1 MPMDAKPGIPG
12 FEEREIAFRSARI
25 RYLAA
30 GAGPAVVLVHGLGG
44 AAGNWRLIAPALAA
58 AGRRVIVPD
67 LPGHGGSTALPAA
80 PTLDPYAEAVHAVL
94 EAEEAL
100 PAVWVGHSL
109 GSPIALRAA
118 VRRPEAVRGIV
129 LAAGAGISSTLPAG
143 RLVVAFLG
151 VVEPG
156 KLVAPYRH
164 RLSRSRLGRE
174 VTFGWWAVADAARLD
189 PEMAEAFLAGPASHT
204 DTASAGRALV
214 TLDPREELGLVTC
227 PCLCLWGAN
236 DVWVPLRDG
245 IEYARR
251 LRAPL
256 RTIADCGHL
265 LIGER
270 PDAVLDAIQTF
281 LVSLGL

>member
-1 MPMDAKPGIPG
+1 MPTDAKPGIPG
-12 FEEREIAFRSARI
+12 FEEREIAYRSARI
-25 RYLAA
+25 RYLVG
-30 GAGPAVVLVHGLGG
+30 GAGPGVVLVHGLGG
-44 AAGNWRLIAPALAA
+44 AAENWRPIAPALA

-67 LPGHGGSTALPAA
+67 LPGHGGSSPLPAA
-80 PTLDPYAEAVHAVL
+80 PTLDPYAEAVHTVL

-118 VRRPEAVRGIV
+118 IRRPEAVRGIV
-129 LAAGAGISSTLPAG
+129 LAAGAGISSSLPTG
-143 RLVVAFLG
+143 QLVVSLLS
-151 VVEPG
+151 VLEPG

-174 VTFGWWAVADAARLD
+174 LTFGWWAVADPARLD
-189 PEMAEAFLAGPASHT
+189 PEVAEAFLAGPAAHT
-204 DTASAGRALV
+204 DTASAGKALV

-236 DVWVPLRDG
+236 DNWVPLRDG
-245 IEYARR
+245 MEYARR

-270 PDAVLDAIQTF
+270 PDAVLDAIETF
-281 LVSLGL
+281 LVSLP

>member
-1 MPMDAKPGIPG
+1 MATDAKSGIPG
-12 FEEREIAFRSARI
+12 FEEREIVFRSARI

-118 VRRPEAVRGIV
+118 IRRPEAVRGIV
-129 LAAGAGISSTLPAG
+129 LAAGAGISSTLPPG
-143 RLVVAFLG
+143 RLVVALLG
-151 VVEPG
+151 LVEPG
-156 KLVAPYRH
+156 KLVAPYRQ

-174 VTFGWWAVADAARLD
+174 LTFGWWAVADAARLD
-189 PEMAEAFLAGPASHT
+189 PEMAEAFLAGPADHT
-204 DTASAGRALV
+204 DTASAGKALV

-270 PDAVLDAIQTF
+270 PDAVLDAIETF
-281 LVSLGL
+281 LGSLGD

>member
-1 MPMDAKPGIPG
+1 MATDAKSGIPG
-12 FEEREIAFRSARI
+12 FEEREIVFRSARI

-118 VRRPEAVRGIV
+118 IRRPEAVRGIV
-129 LAAGAGISSTLPAG
+129 LAAGAGISSTLPPG
-143 RLVVAFLG
+143 RLVVALLG
-151 VVEPG
+151 LVEPG
-156 KLVAPYRH
+156 KLVAPYRQ

-174 VTFGWWAVADAARLD
+174 LTFGWWAVADAARLD
-189 PEMAEAFLAGPASHT
+189 PEMAEAFLAGPAGHT
-204 DTASAGRALV
+204 DTASAGKALV

-270 PDAVLDAIQTF
+270 RSEEHTSELQ
-281 LVSLGL
+281 SL